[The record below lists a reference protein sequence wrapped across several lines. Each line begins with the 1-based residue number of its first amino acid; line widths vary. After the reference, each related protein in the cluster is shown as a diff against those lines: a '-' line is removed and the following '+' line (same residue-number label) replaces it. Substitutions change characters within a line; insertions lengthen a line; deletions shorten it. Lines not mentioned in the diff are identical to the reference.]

1 MWQIQDGNFTTSK
14 KLDVDLFLLEF
25 ITTKIVKWKFHVDES
40 SEGGYDII
48 LGRDLLAALVLGIK
62 FYDNVIISNNGPY

>member
-1 MWQIQDGNFTTSK
+1 MWQIQDGKFTTSK

-25 ITTKIVKWKFHVDES
+25 ITTKIVMWKFHVGES
-40 SEGGYDII
+40 SEGGYNMI

-62 FYDNVIISNNGPY
+62 FCDNVINSNNGPY